1 MAQYVYI
8 DNYSNLGSM
17 GISNHVF
24 YQIAETA
31 TNKVKGASVSH
42 QSKSLIFLLQKPIQ
56 VEISKGLVNV
66 NVSVNISKT
75 ANINQICLAIQE
87 EVATALSTMTELVPF
102 KIDIKVANII

>member
-1 MAQYVYI
+1 
-8 DNYSNLGSM
+8 
-17 GISNHVF
+17 VF

-66 NVSVNISKT
+66 KVSVNISKT